1 MKNIHVIFDSSIIS
15 PSPIRIGILSIESIS
30 GRGTRFRFVFDEEW
44 LAKYSSIILD
54 PYTMSENYSD
64 KLTFPFIKDSFPDRW
79 GQTLIIRKLS
89 RIVEKEGVRARLT
102 SDLDFLLGVD
112 DFTRKGSIRFCD
124 EAGTFLSDD
133 ETSVPPLSR
142 LGEYSEMIADYE
154 KYGANCKW
162 LEDFYSSSSSLG
174 GARPKLNVLDNDGNL
189 WIAKVP
195 SLNDQYDVGGWEE
208 VAAILAQKA
217 GIDVADTMVIKHGNG
232 HHTLLSKRFDREGTN
247 RLHMASLASFT
258 RKESNSASFL
268 DIAEIISRYSAKPD
282 YDLKELYK
290 RLVFSA
296 FINNTDNHL
305 HNHAFLLTRK
315 GFALS
320 PAYDMNSSIHGRD
333 SVLMIDEG
341 IHHFDISSIRETAPY
356 YDLSANDATEI
367 IDKTEEVVSTWKN
380 EAINLG
386 IRKDEISLMRS
397 AFSLRCS

>member
-64 KLTFPFIKDSFPDRW
+64 KLTFPFIKDSSPDRW

-89 RIVEKEGVRARLT
+89 RKAEKEGMRARLT

-162 LEDFYSSSSSLG
+162 LEDFYSSSSS
-174 GARPKLNVLDNDGNL
+174 NL

-282 YDLKELYK
+282 CDLKELYK

-305 HNHAFLLTRK
+305 HNHAFLLTRE

-320 PAYDMNSSIHGRD
+320 PAYDMNPSIYGRD

>member
-89 RIVEKEGVRARLT
+89 RKAEKEGMRARLT
-102 SDLDFLLGVD
+102 NDLDFLLGVD
-112 DFTRKGSIRFCD
+112 DFTRKGAIRFCD

-142 LGEYSEMIADYE
+142 LGEYSEMITDYE

-258 RKESNSASFL
+258 RKESNSVSFL
-268 DIAEIISRYSAKPD
+268 DIAEIISQYSKQPET
-282 YDLKELYK
+282 DLKELYR

-296 FINNTDNHL
+296 MINNTDNHL
-305 HNHAFLLTRK
+305 RNHSFLLTPD
-315 GFALS
+315 GWILS
-320 PAYDMNSSIHGRD
+320 PAYDLNPSIHGRE
-333 SVLMIDEG
+333 SVLAVDEG
-341 IHHFDISSIRETAPY
+341 IHIFTMEAIVETSLFYNLEQAE
-356 YDLSANDATEI
+356 AMTI
-367 IDKTEEVVSTWKN
+367 IDEVRDAVSQWESMARSFGLAK
-380 EAINLG
+380 EVP
-386 IRKDEISLMRS
+386 LMRS
-397 AFSLRCS
+397 AFGL